1 LLLRAQDFL
10 VAQFEDLELV
20 LASAEGRQ
28 RLLLLP
34 YDALRAILGHNR
46 LRVAS
51 ENTALLAAAGW
62 LQANAAHVGS
72 LLLSHSSGS
81 SSNGLMRNG
90 SKGDDGQVQSV
101 YNSALYTSGRSGD
114 AAPAATAN
122 GSSDHV
128 QQTGSAPPA
137 VASLQSPQQQTPGSS
152 QPAPPTASGA
162 GSLLLDL
169 CQVLRLCQCSYTYI
183 LHVLPQLPLF
193 RDEPRL
199 VAALQFEV
207 LRFRAAG
214 KLRQRRLAAEATAA
228 AAAAAAAN
236 PGLTGHHLAGLE
248 HQQQQLVQAARP
260 PVGGGSDSS
269 AELPPA
275 AINGV
280 PWAAAGA
287 AGPLSASGAAGQGWR
302 SGCTLDAA
310 LLQCQL
316 RPESARS
323 CCDIMFSFDPQL
335 LAGPDQKASG
345 RAGGS
350 GVGAGGSS
358 GGGSSGSSGVDLMQ
372 RLLGLSPQQQ
382 PEATVMSEDHYFAGY
397 VWNMVVAADGFVG
410 VSWRVVLP
418 GGVDVPLSGP
428 HLQPAAVGDAA
439 AASRGTG
446 SIRLFGPDCAGFR
459 SAEVAV
465 TFSVTSSGLS
475 RAQRNNSSSGSLAT
489 ATIPTTTADLASSNG
504 GCAGSG
510 ASVDAALVK
519 PGSRGSD
526 QSLPASTVNSK
537 GAQVPGLQQGGV
549 LFGSPVKSKVVGR
562 AYSEVQFVPAQCAWG
577 FPDFAGAAGWAA
589 LKGPDGKVAL
599 RCQLKHRE

>member
-1 LLLRAQDFL
+1 
-10 VAQFEDLELV
+10 
-20 LASAEGRQ
+20 
-28 RLLLLP
+28 
-34 YDALRAILGHNR
+34 LGHDR

-72 LLLSHSSGS
+72 LLLNHSSSSGS
-81 SSNGLMRNG
+81 SSNGLMRHG
-90 SKGDDGQVQSV
+90 SKGDDGQMPSV
-101 YNSALYTSGRSGD
+101 YNSALYTSSSSGD
-114 AAPAATAN
+114 AGPAAAAN

-128 QQTGSAPPA
+128 QQIGAAPPA
-137 VASLQSPQQQTPGSS
+137 VASGQPAQQQPPGSS

-193 RDEPRL
+193 RDEPHL
-199 VAALQFEV
+199 VAELQFEV

-214 KLRQRRLAAEATAA
+214 KRRQRRLAAEATAA

-248 HQQQQLVQAARP
+248 QQQQQQQQLVQAARP

-269 AELPPA
+269 ADLPA
-275 AINGV
+275 AAVHV
-280 PWAAAGA
+280 PWAAVRA

-335 LAGPDQKASG
+335 LAGPEQKASG
-345 RAGGS
+345 RAGS
-350 GVGAGGSS
+350 GVGAGGST
-358 GGGSSGSSGVDLMQ
+358 GGGSGSSGVDLMQ

-382 PEATVMSEDHYFAGY
+382 AEATVMSEDHYFAGY

-418 GGVDVPLSGP
+418 GGVDVPLSGT
-428 HLQPAAVGDAA
+428 HLQPAAMVDAA
-439 AASRGTG
+439 AASRGSGGTG
-446 SIRLFGPDCAGFR
+446 STRLFGPDCAGFR

-465 TFSVTSSGLS
+465 TFNITSSGLS

-489 ATIPTTTADLASSNG
+489 ATIPTPAADLGSSSGGGAGNG
-504 GCAGSG
+504 AG
-510 ASVDAALVK
+510 VDAAVVK

-526 QSLPASTVNSK
+526 QSLPASTGSSK

-549 LFGSPVKSKVVGR
+549 LSASPVKGKVVGR

-577 FPDFAGAAGWAA
+577 FPDFAGAAGWEA